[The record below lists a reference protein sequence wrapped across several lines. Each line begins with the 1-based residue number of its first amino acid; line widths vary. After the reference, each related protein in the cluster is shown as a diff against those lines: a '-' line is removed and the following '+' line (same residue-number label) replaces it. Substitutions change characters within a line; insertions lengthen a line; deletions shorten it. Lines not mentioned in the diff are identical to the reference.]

1 MTLEELQK
9 LKELESLKNER
20 STIARAGTALVN
32 SIAGLGASA
41 DVRAQQNKEIAGY
54 LKATEPEPIKDLKT
68 IDVDGKPVFMDIPNA
83 RFEQAYQ
90 APKASGG
97 GSSGTPKSIIEQK
110 SGKKAI
116 VYKDADNVLRNYMNN
131 EPFVTK
137 DGESWIQSYAP
148 MIIKEKDVSGA
159 VTQKEHDR
167 GVDKKTDRTL
177 SHKKGY
183 GDVFAEGGVPTTEEE
198 AKSFLKEV
206 PKTKLEVEKVNVE
219 LGTLRRISSILN
231 NPNARK
237 QEISNAIETLKR
249 AAGEK
254 RLSDIESERAE
265 GDKYDTLAQQLED
278 IYVRRLEGRERQ
290 EKILGFRKLTDSMIL
305 EKTGTV
311 NRLKT
316 SLNPTGNKRKES
328 TLKNTGMNPETQSTD
343 RKSHWL
349 NLLNGK

>member
-9 LKELESLKNER
+9 LKELESLKSER
-20 STIARAGTALVN
+20 STIARAGTALAN

-90 APKASGG
+90 APKSSGG
-97 GSSGTPKSIIEQK
+97 GSVGSPKSIIEQTT
-110 SGKKAI
+110 GKKAI
-116 VYKDADNVLRNYMNN
+116 VYKDSDGVLKNFINN
-131 EPFVTK
+131 EPFNAK
-137 DGESWIQSYAP
+137 EGESWIQSYAP
-148 MIIKEKDVSGA
+148 IVIKEKDVSGA

-167 GVDKKTDRTL
+167 GVDKSADKTL

-183 GDVFAEGGVPTTEEE
+183 GDVFAENNKPVTEEE

-219 LGTLRRISSILN
+219 LGSLRRISSILN

-249 AAGEK
+249 TAGEK

-278 IYVRRLEGRERQ
+278 IYVRRIEGRERQ

-311 NRLKT
+311 NRLKS